1 VITIKY
7 IYDDNNAFKQKNSVL
22 DMRNSTGLLA
32 RLGIIVFLLS
42 FISALNPPQ
51 QYFGDVSYNGQIIQ
65 GKYSL
70 TLKLIGVNDS
80 ICTIT
85 AGKYG
90 WDPICFIESPDSAS
104 GIVGFYLCGLKIG
117 ESTFLSGES
126 TNLNFNLTSAPACAS
141 EAYCGDR
148 SCNNGETCS
157 TCSADC
163 GACSSSSS
171 GGGSSGGGGG
181 GSHTTTTTKLNTTN
195 QSNEIINLGS
205 NLGGLEG
212 KEDKIT
218 TPDTWTDEQGLFSK
232 FIGEGTGMVF
242 IIAIIILLGI
252 IIYITMMQRKSESER
267 IKDAISK
274 VAKTSGKSG
283 GVKLK
288 KTPGK

>member
-1 VITIKY
+1 
-7 IYDDNNAFKQKNSVL
+7 
-22 DMRNSTGLLA
+22 MRNSTGLLA

-126 TNLNFNLTSAPACAS
+126 TNLNFNLT
-141 EAYCGDR
+141 
-148 SCNNGETCS
+148 
-157 TCSADC
+157 SADC